1 MLFITFGY
9 NQVSFAQETPN
20 PEEIA
25 AVDDA
30 FENNFYDALTQ
41 KAIENYDRAIISLQ
55 KCLDKEA
62 NNPVIY
68 HELGKNYLA
77 LKQLC

>member
-41 KAIENYDRAIISLQ
+41 KAIENYDRAI
-55 KCLDKEA
+55 
-62 NNPVIY
+62 V
-68 HELGKNYLA
+68 
-77 LKQLC
+77 